1 MHQVF
6 IFFHYSD
13 VGRSFVG
20 VDNIGVDR
28 RFVGV
33 DNICVDRRCVGVD
46 DIGVDRRFVDED
58 NVVGVGGGPKVK
70 PWDLLLGCLLSWK
83 H

>member
-6 IFFHYSD
+6 IFFHYTD
-13 VGRSFVG
+13 VG
-20 VDNIGVDR
+20 R

-58 NVVGVGGGPKVK
+58 NVVGVGGGGPKVK

>member
-13 VGRSFVG
+13 VGRS
-20 VDNIGVDR
+20 
-28 RFVGV
+28 FVGV

-58 NVVGVGGGPKVK
+58 NVVGVGGGGPKVK

>member
-1 MHQVF
+1 M
-6 IFFHYSD
+6 
-13 VGRSFVG
+13 
-20 VDNIGVDR
+20 
-28 RFVGV
+28 

-58 NVVGVGGGPKVK
+58 NVVGVGGGGPKVK

>member
-1 MHQVF
+1 MRQVF
-6 IFFHYSD
+6 IFFQNSD
-13 VGRSFVG
+13 VGRT
-20 VDNIGVDR
+20 
-28 RFVGV
+28 FVGV